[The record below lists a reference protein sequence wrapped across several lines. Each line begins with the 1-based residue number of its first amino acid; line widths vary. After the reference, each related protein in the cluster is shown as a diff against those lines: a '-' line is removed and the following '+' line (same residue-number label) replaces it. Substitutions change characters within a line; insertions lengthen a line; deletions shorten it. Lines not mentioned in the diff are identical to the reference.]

1 MEKLLNKLIHKGLR
15 GFMDESRQGLALED
29 EIYLKDSADEEEL
42 EQQYI
47 ELNLPK
53 EQRLLINDY
62 IACVKTADSRYSNIS
77 YLAGVKDTVGMFVEL
92 GLLKE

>member
-1 MEKLLNKLIHKGLR
+1 MEKLLNRLVHKGLR

-29 EIYLKDSADEEEL
+29 EAYLKDGADEKEL
-42 EQQYI
+42 EQRYL
-47 ELNLPK
+47 ELNLSK

-62 IACVKTADSRYSNIS
+62 IACVKTVGSRYSNIS
-77 YLAGVKDTVGMFVEL
+77 YIAGVKDTVEMFVQL